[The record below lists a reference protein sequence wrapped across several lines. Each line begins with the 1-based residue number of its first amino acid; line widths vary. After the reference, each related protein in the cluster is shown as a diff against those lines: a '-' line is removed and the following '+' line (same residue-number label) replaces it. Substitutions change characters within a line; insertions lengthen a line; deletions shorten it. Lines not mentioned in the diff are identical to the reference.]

1 MISYSFRWATSHWE
15 IQLYLLIYFLL
26 LEILSAVLQNFYQ
39 ILQRLWNFMNYAI
52 KASRKV
58 KSEMTL
64 IKSQDCFASPF
75 ARSEKKVRELENIT
89 KSTTFFFNYSQ
100 KNNNFPAR

>member
-1 MISYSFRWATSHWE
+1 
-15 IQLYLLIYFLL
+15 
-26 LEILSAVLQNFYQ
+26 
-39 ILQRLWNFMNYAI
+39 MNYAI

-64 IKSQDCFASPF
+64 IKSQDCSASPF
-75 ARSEKKVRELENIT
+75 ARSEKEVRELENIT
-89 KSTTFFFNYSQ
+89 KSTTFFLNYHSQ